1 MFSRMPHHKYNQVI
15 VLNYTN
21 ENGHV
26 SKILLF
32 YIKLLNGHVKDFFK
46 FLVHETV
53 EHFLD

>member
-1 MFSRMPHHKYNQVI
+1 MFSRMPHHKYNQAI